1 MGLIVNFPPDGR
13 LHMKRSALPVSG
25 NADILFFTGVRYA
38 RREAPAS
45 GNDSPSPQKADRRPR
60 RRKARSA

>member
-1 MGLIVNFPPDGR
+1 MGLIVSFPPEGR
-13 LHMKRSALPVSG
+13 LHMKRSQLPASG
-25 NADILFFTGVRYA
+25 DAEILFFTGVRYA

-45 GNDSPSPQKADRRPR
+45 GNEGPPPQKADRRPR